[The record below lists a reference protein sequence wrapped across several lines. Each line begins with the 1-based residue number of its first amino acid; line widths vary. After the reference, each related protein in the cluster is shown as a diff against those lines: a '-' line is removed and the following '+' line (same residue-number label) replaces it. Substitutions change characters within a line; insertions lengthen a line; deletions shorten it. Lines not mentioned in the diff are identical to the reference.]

1 MTNIPVD
8 KSIDCKGLSCPMPIV
23 RTKKAIDEMEA
34 GQVLEV
40 VATDPG
46 SVADVKGWAHR
57 TGHQF
62 LGTIT
67 EGKVFRHFIRKSRPE
82 ETRPEQR
89 FPNTVTNEELM
100 QKLDDGAVILD
111 VREPAE
117 YAFSHIPGAISIPL
131 GELEKRMSEL
141 NAYVNQPVYVICRTG
156 SRSDAACQVLAEHG
170 FKDVHNVVPGM
181 SEWQGP
187 VTQDV

>member
-1 MTNIPVD
+1 MTEIRVD
-8 KSIDCKGLSCPMPIV
+8 RTIDCKGLSCPMPIV

-62 LGTIT
+62 LGTLT

-82 ETRPEQR
+82 ETKPEQR
-89 FPNTVTNEELM
+89 YPHTVTNEELEER
-100 QKLDDGAVILD
+100 QADGGVLLD

-117 YAFSHIPGAISIPL
+117 YAFSHIPGAILVPL
-131 GELEKRMSEL
+131 GELEQRL
-141 NAYVNQPVYVICRTG
+141 QALTPYQNQPVYVICRTG
-156 SRSDAACQVLAEHG
+156 SRSDLACQVLAEHG
-170 FKDVHNVVPGM
+170 FKQVYNVLPGM
-181 SEWQGP
+181 IHWQGP
-187 VTQDV
+187 TVQSL

>member
-1 MTNIPVD
+1 MANIAVD

-46 SVADVKGWAHR
+46 SVADVKGWANR

-82 ETRPEQR
+82 ETKPEQR
-89 FPNTVTNEELM
+89 FPHIVSNEDLI

-117 YAFSHIPGAISIPL
+117 YAFSHIPGVISIPL
-131 GELEKRMSEL
+131 GELEERMSEL
-141 NAYVNQPVYVICRTG
+141 DSYVNQPIYVVCRTG
-156 SRSDAACQVLAEHG
+156 SRSDAACQVLAAHG
-170 FKDVHNVVPGM
+170 FQYVHNVVPGM

-187 VTQDV
+187 TTQDV

>member
-1 MTNIPVD
+1 MTHITVD
-8 KSIDCKGLSCPMPIV
+8 KTIDCKGLSCPMPIV
-23 RTKKAIDEMEA
+23 RTKKAIDGMQA

-46 SVADVKGWAHR
+46 SVADVKGWANR

-82 ETRPEQR
+82 ETKPEQR
-89 FPNTVTNEELM
+89 FPHTVTNEDLL
-100 QKLDDGAVILD
+100 QKLGEGVTLID

-117 YAFSHIPGAISIPL
+117 YAFAHIPGAISIPL
-131 GELEKRMSEL
+131 GELEARLTALEGRKGEPL
-141 NAYVNQPVYVICRTG
+141 YVICRTG
-156 SRSDAACQVLAEHG
+156 SRSDAACQILASRG
-170 FKDVHNVVPGM
+170 FGPVYNVVPGM
-181 SEWQGP
+181 SQWQGP